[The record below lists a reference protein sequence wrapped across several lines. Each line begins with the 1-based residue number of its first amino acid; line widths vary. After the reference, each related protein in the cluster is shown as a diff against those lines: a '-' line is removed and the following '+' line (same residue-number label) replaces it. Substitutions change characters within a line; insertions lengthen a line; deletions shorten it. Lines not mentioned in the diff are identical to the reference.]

1 MLRLKTI
8 NDGDTDDDDNGEVYV
23 ICLMFLMI
31 ILLTRQKVCNVIIEL
46 CLSVSFYI
54 EKCLILDVLF
64 KIRKYFFIFV
74 ISLNFGCLSYPA
86 SGPDPHIRPLAPGPP
101 KILN

>member
-31 ILLTRQKVCNVIIEL
+31 ILLTRQKVCNML
-46 CLSVSFYI
+46 L
-54 EKCLILDVLF
+54 
-64 KIRKYFFIFV
+64 
-74 ISLNFGCLSYPA
+74 LNFVFLYPFIWKNA
-86 SGPDPHIRPLAPGPP
+86 
-101 KILN
+101 